1 LSDLK
6 EKQMNSSNIVH
17 VKLLYKGEIFLKK
30 VDHIGIAVKSIE
42 EVLPFYTETL
52 RLSLLQIEEVESEKV
67 KVAFIDGGN
76 IKLELLEP
84 LDDTSAIASFL
95 SKKGEG
101 IHHVAFG
108 VSGIQER
115 IDELKENGVKMIHEK
130 PKSGAGGAQVAFM
143 HPKAAHGVLYEL
155 CDKTNIKGE

>member
-1 LSDLK
+1 
-6 EKQMNSSNIVH
+6 M
-17 VKLLYKGEIFLKK
+17 KK
-30 VDHIGIAVKSIE
+30 VDHIGIAVQSIE
-42 EVLPFYTETL
+42 KVLPFYTETL
-52 RLSLLQIEEVESEKV
+52 GLSLLEIEEVQSEKV

-84 LDDTSAIASFL
+84 LDESSAIASFL

-108 VSGIQER
+108 VAGIQER
-115 IDELKENGVKMIHEK
+115 IQELQEKGVRMIHEQPK
-130 PKSGAGGAQVAFM
+130 PGAGGAEVAFL
-143 HPKAAHGVLYEL
+143 HPKSAHGVLYEL